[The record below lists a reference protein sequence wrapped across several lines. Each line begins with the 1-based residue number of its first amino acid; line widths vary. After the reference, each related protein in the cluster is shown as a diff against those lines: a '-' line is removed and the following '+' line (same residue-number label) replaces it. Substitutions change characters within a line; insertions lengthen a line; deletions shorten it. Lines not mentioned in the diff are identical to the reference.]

1 MPPKPIIL
9 ITRRLPDNVIARAR
23 RDYDA
28 RLNEKDELYD
38 TERLLKLAEGAQG
51 LLPCP
56 TDNLSKPVLDC
67 LPKSIKIISTYSVGT
82 DHIDLDAAKARGLT
96 VTNTPEVLTS
106 STADV
111 AMLLMLGA
119 ARRASEGERLV
130 RSGKWSSWTPSFF
143 LGVDV
148 TGARLGILGMG
159 RIGQAV
165 AKRARGFDM
174 TIHYSDQRRLPPEI
188 EQGAIFHADA
198 DAMLPEIDFL
208 SINCPSTPETFHW
221 LNEHRIGLM
230 RRNAVVVNSARG
242 PIVEDKALIAAL
254 KSVRLR
260 AAGLDVFEGEPRL
273 NPGYVALENVF
284 LLPHLGSATE
294 GTRDAM
300 GFRAL
305 DNLDAFFAGKKPVD
319 KLV

>member
-1 MPPKPIIL
+1 MPAKPTIL
-9 ITRRLPDNVIARAR
+9 VTRKLPDKVIARAR

-28 RLNEKDELYD
+28 RTNEKDELYD
-38 TERLLKLAEGAQG
+38 TARLVSLAEGCAG

-56 TDNLSKPVLDC
+56 TDSLTKDVIGR
-67 LPKSIKIISTYSVGT
+67 LPASIKIISTYSVGT
-82 DHIDLDAAKARGLT
+82 DHIDLDAAKARGIV
-96 VTNTPEVLTS
+96 VTNTPEVLTA

-111 AMLLMLGA
+111 AMLLMLAA

-130 RSGKWSSWTPSFF
+130 RSGKWSSWTPDFM

-174 TIHYSDQRRLPPEI
+174 KIHYADQRRLPPEL
-188 EQGAIFHADA
+188 EQGAVFHAEPE
-198 DAMLPEIDFL
+198 AMLPEIDVL

-221 LNEHRIGLM
+221 LNERRIALM
-230 RRNAVVVNSARG
+230 RPNAVVVNSARG
-242 PIVEDKALIAAL
+242 NIVDDAALIAAL
-254 KSVRLR
+254 KSGRLR
-260 AAGLDVFEGEPRL
+260 AAGLDVFEGEPRI
-273 NPGYVALENVF
+273 NRGYIGLDNVF
-284 LLPHLGSATE
+284 LLPHLGSATL

-305 DNLDAFFAGKKPVD
+305 DNLDAYFAGKAPGDRV
-319 KLV
+319 V